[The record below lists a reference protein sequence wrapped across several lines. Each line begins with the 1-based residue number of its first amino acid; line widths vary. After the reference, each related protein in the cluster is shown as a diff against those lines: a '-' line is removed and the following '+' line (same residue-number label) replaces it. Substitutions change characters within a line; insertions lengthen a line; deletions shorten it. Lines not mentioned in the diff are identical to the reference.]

1 MKINRCRCRSF
12 LLAVIFLVCLAAPQ
26 AGRAAER
33 HFLWRATANAS
44 TVYLLGSVHFM
55 KKDAYPL
62 ARVIEEA
69 FDRCDTL
76 AVEADINNVGS
87 GTFQMLRRTGFYG
100 ENDSIADHVSRQT
113 YAYVT
118 EEAARL
124 GLPAIAFNRQKPWF
138 LGITMSSLELMRSG
152 YDPNYGIDK
161 YFLTRASGHKKIV
174 ELESIDYQISLL
186 AGLPDGEQESF
197 LLYTLRDLKSIG
209 EQVDA
214 LMTAWGTGDSDRMA
228 SILTS
233 SIENDASLQQVYK
246 KIMTDRNRNMAKKI
260 SAYLRSGGRVFVV
273 VGAGHMVGDGGIIEL
288 LKKEGYRVDQ
298 L

>member
-1 MKINRCRCRSF
+1 MKINRCRSF
-12 LLAVIFLVCLAAPQ
+12 LFAVIFLVCLVAPE
-26 AGRAAER
+26 AGRAAEK
-33 HFLWRATANAS
+33 HFLWRATANTS

-62 ARVIEEA
+62 AKVIEEA
-69 FDRCDTL
+69 FDRCETL
-76 AVEADINNVGS
+76 AVEADINNVGP
-87 GTFQMLRRTGFYG
+87 GTFQMLRRAGFY
-100 ENDSIADHVSRQT
+100 EPNDSIGDHVSRQT

-138 LGITMSSLELMRSG
+138 LGITMSSLEMMRSG

-161 YFLTRASGHKKIV
+161 YFLTRASGQKKIV
-174 ELESIDYQISLL
+174 ELESIEYQISLL
-186 AGLPDGEQESF
+186 ADLPDGEQESF
-197 LLYTLRDLKSIG
+197 LLYTVKDLRSLG
-209 EQVDA
+209 GQVDA
-214 LMTAWGTGDSDRMA
+214 LMTAWGTGDSDRMI
-228 SILTS
+228 SILTR
-233 SIENDASLQQVYK
+233 SIENDANLKKVYK

-260 SAYLRSGGRVFVV
+260 STYLRSGGRVFVV
-273 VGAGHMVGDGGIIEL
+273 VGAGHMVGDEGIIEL